1 MSIKLA
7 QILQDYFS
15 HQYVWPRKKHLEKS
29 KKGGNRHTLIYI
41 YIYIQGD
48 WFNYAL
54 RKKNHKSPLLLK
66 YFIKK
71 TQEVCLCTTTCSGI
85 KIFNIF

>member
-29 KKGGNRHTLIYI
+29 KKGGNRHTLPVALKRNIY
-41 YIYIQGD
+41 
-48 WFNYAL
+48 
-54 RKKNHKSPLLLK
+54 KLL
-66 YFIKK
+66 
-71 TQEVCLCTTTCSGI
+71 E
-85 KIFNIF
+85 

>member
-15 HQYVWPRKKHLEKS
+15 HQYVWPRKKHLGKS

-41 YIYIQGD
+41 YIYI
-48 WFNYAL
+48 YI
-54 RKKNHKSPLLLK
+54 
-66 YFIKK
+66 YIFIKD
-71 TQEVCLCTTTCSGI
+71 SY
-85 KIFNIF
+85 